1 MAEEEGF
8 EPPRG
13 VTRLS
18 VFKTDPF
25 SQTWVLLHVTGIIYH
40 DAPPGVNGDERFGL
54 IFSFAGRI
62 INLAVLGGKVA
73 VSCNPQ
79 SAPAGLNS
87 FPRPFVMQGLP
98 SARSE
103 DVWVLRNGAP

>member
-1 MAEEEGF
+1 
-8 EPPRG
+8 
-13 VTRLS
+13 
-18 VFKTDPF
+18 
-25 SQTWVLLHVTGIIYH
+25 
-40 DAPPGVNGDERFGL
+40 L

-103 DVWVLRNGAP
+103 DVWVLRNGAPRTMSGPEGSSIKWVPPCAAGQPKPSQRQE